1 MRIKTGTPIVAGL
14 IAMLAASTWLS
25 GNAWAA
31 FKHVATH
38 PEAANT
44 FHSTPQPA
52 GVFQVSHRGREIKV
66 LRAYKNRLYIGY
78 GQDDGPNK
86 PGSCTPYYVSQA
98 GAPWCAL
105 VVRYYDPAT
114 GRLSGSQGSIRSQE
128 LSTLEVMGGSLYGLA
143 EDSEGTDDYV
153 KCSTSGCRG
162 GVIDAARIAHL
173 YSATEMNG
181 VIYMAGSSGRDGV
194 IWKSSNGGAHWTE
207 TLRATAENGA
217 SDFSRFYEVGG
228 PVYGLVYAHARDWYN
243 GYQIHSKTYN
253 GNASNQWVNKF
264 TGLETFL
271 PTFRLRGFANTAVYI
286 EGVELREYNGV
297 TSQLHSVAHVYDFAI
312 ADGWLYALSNESRQ
326 HKVFRT
332 KDLKSWR
339 YFDTAPSTAISIE
352 VVAGH
357 VYVGTSNARIYK
369 SDTSLDE
376 NIVMA
381 PINYLLLDD

>member
-1 MRIKTGTPIVAGL
+1 MRIKPGMPIVAGL
-14 IAMLAASTWLS
+14 IAMLSGNVWLS

-44 FHSTPQPA
+44 FHSTPQNSSTYH
-52 GVFQVSHRGREIKV
+52 VSHRGREIKV
-66 LRAYKNRLYIGY
+66 LRAFKSRLYIGY

-86 PGSCTPYYVSQA
+86 PGSCAPYYVSAA

-114 GRLSGSQGSIRSQE
+114 GRLSAPQGSIRSQE

-143 EDSEGTDDYV
+143 EDREGRDDYI
-153 KCSTSGCRG
+153 KCSASGCRG
-162 GVIDAARIAHL
+162 GMVDAASTAHL

-207 TLRATAENGA
+207 TLRAKAEKGA

-228 PVYGLVYAHARDWYN
+228 PVYGLVYAHARDWFN
-243 GYQIHSKTYN
+243 GYQLHSKTHD
-253 GNASNQWVNKF
+253 GKASNKWVNH
-264 TGLETFL
+264 TVGLETYL
-271 PTFRLRGFANTAVYI
+271 PTFRLRGFANTAIYI
-286 EGVELREYNGV
+286 EGVELKEYNGV
-297 TSQLHSVAHVYDFAI
+297 TSRLHSVAHVHDFAI
-312 ADGWLYALSNESRQ
+312 ADGWLYALSNASGQ
-326 HKVFRT
+326 HKIFRT

-339 YFDTAPSTAISIE
+339 HFDTAPSTAISIE
-352 VVAGH
+352 VVAGN
-357 VYVGTSNARIYK
+357 VYVGTTDAKIYK
-369 SDTSLDE
+369 SDVSLDE
-376 NIVMA
+376 NTVVMA
-381 PINYLLLDD
+381 PIYYLLLN